1 MSYPKPLSQKT
12 LDRMYKESGLS
23 DEKIEFLRKLFDG
36 AAALYGIISL
46 KELWEVY
53 REYAGKVAT
62 LRIHRKDITAFSSIA
77 RREIHDYYVYEID
90 ELYKE
95 EPRILE
101 ERIIVY
107 REIMDIVNKQVFYVV
122 ENETYNKP
130 FYVPENLLE
139 LKGHVVSEEEKEL
152 IHFIENLRA
161 DSPVLVDRW
170 KKNLSRPSPHQ
181 GKKLKDIHCLT
192 YYDQLFLNSITSG
205 SENGLSK
212 YQERQLKEFWDRKSG
227 TTAENIFAF
236 LRICVFT
243 GWLPLTR
250 LIPMVIDDLE
260 DVGVNLNDKESE
272 KLLSLITKFNN
283 RSHLYTNRG
292 WTPDEL
298 GKSSMKDYKGPINI
312 SFGPG
317 IQQSIKEGN
326 FSLDELMAKMKE
338 MGFNVE

>member
-170 KKNLSRPSPHQ
+170 KKIFPDLLPIR
-181 GKKLKDIHCLT
+181 
-192 YYDQLFLNSITSG
+192 
-205 SENGLSK
+205 
-212 YQERQLKEFWDRKSG
+212 ER
-227 TTAENIFAF
+227 N
-236 LRICVFT
+236 
-243 GWLPLTR
+243 
-250 LIPMVIDDLE
+250 
-260 DVGVNLNDKESE
+260 
-272 KLLSLITKFNN
+272 
-283 RSHLYTNRG
+283 
-292 WTPDEL
+292 
-298 GKSSMKDYKGPINI
+298 
-312 SFGPG
+312 
-317 IQQSIKEGN
+317 
-326 FSLDELMAKMKE
+326 
-338 MGFNVE
+338 